1 MNRRLSSLLLVGLIS
16 LSACGQKRDSEA
28 FYTEAAASDASAAPA
43 AVDAQKEA
51 QLSSSAITY
60 TDAQRQFVRTANVKF
75 RVKDVYQSALAIENL
90 VAGHGGFVTLS
101 HIGTEDGSTRSAPLS
116 AHSRVDVVEYTVTG
130 QLVVRIPSAR
140 TQEFLRALAGQVEFL
155 QERHYEVRDVQ
166 FDLLLKR
173 LQASRAEQTQKDLG
187 AVASAAGGKLPEKA
201 ETMTLRDYTQ
211 NQRDEALVAQKL
223 LEDQVAFS
231 TLTLSLYQT
240 PILRHN
246 TVNDI
251 EAAMEQYQPSFGS
264 RLLEGLQSGW
274 KGFLSFIVFLVSIW
288 PITIGLILIVFAAR
302 QRRKQARLKRQLQRE
317 QT

>member
-16 LSACGQKRDSEA
+16 LSACGQKRESEA
-28 FYTEAAASDASAAPA
+28 FYTEAAASDAAPA
-43 AVDAQKEA
+43 AVDAQKET

-140 TQEFLRALAGQVEFL
+140 TQEFLRALSGQVEFL
-155 QERHYEVRDVQ
+155 QERHYEARDAQ

-187 AVASAAGGKLPEKA
+187 AAASAAGGKLPDKA
-201 ETMTLRDYTQ
+201 EVMGLRDYTQ

-223 LEDQVAFS
+223 LEDQVAYS
-231 TLTLSLYQT
+231 TLTLSLYQA
-240 PILRHN
+240 PILRHH

-274 KGFLSFIVFLVSIW
+274 KGFLSFIVLLVSIW
-288 PITIGLILIVFAAR
+288 PITIGVIVIVFVAR
-302 QRRKQARLKRQLQRE
+302 QQRKQNRSKRQVQ
-317 QT
+317 QDKD